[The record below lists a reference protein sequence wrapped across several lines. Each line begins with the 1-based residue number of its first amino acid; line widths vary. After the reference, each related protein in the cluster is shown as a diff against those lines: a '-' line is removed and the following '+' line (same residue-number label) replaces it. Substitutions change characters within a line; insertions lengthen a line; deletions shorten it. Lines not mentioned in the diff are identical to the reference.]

1 MTLRE
6 LLEKMDIGKIA
17 IELSDDF
24 LSNEIAKDKIDRNIL
39 IGDFESAIGEMLN
52 LPFVRNDGSE
62 LVVLK
67 IVDYGSE
74 NESDRFEILLKKP
87 NDRERYGIEMILW
100 QELIDL
106 KIADLSI
113 AKYAQNDIA
122 KAILQGMTFMGIS
135 VESQTNRVGEEIEIL
150 TERIENETYE
160 DAEPI
165 DKFLKRLG
173 FEPHKETEEEKE
185 LRQKRLKDAIMKNN
199 AIYIEFGFSPIPVK

>member
-6 LLEKMDIGKIA
+6 LLEKTDIGKIA

-67 IVDYGSE
+67 IVDYDSE
-74 NESDRFEILLKKP
+74 NESDRFEVLLKKP